1 MRALRLILSLLLI
14 AAAAV
19 AAAAP
24 AAADTMRY
32 LSFDAA
38 SESARWRTGD
48 VTLAIRKGILSQ
60 RIDIVFRRKG
70 SDLPLLPSDAPFEV
84 AALRGIIGENDPDDV
99 RLYAIDPA
107 KGAKFMPIAC
117 EGVAQK
123 AWIAISSP
131 RPYKPLSIWVVRW
144 DPRAKAPALCV
155 ALDYRFRG
163 EWKMPPTPNRSAE
176 ESPYYRNAS

>member
-1 MRALRLILSLLLI
+1 MRALRLILCLVL
-14 AAAAV
+14 V

-48 VTLAIRKGILSQ
+48 ITLAIRKGILSQ
-60 RIDIVFRRKG
+60 RIDVVFRRKG
-70 SDLPLLPSDAPFEV
+70 SDLPLLPSDAPFDV
-84 AALRGIIGENDPDDV
+84 AGLRGIIGDVDPGDV
-99 RLYAIDPA
+99 RLYAIDPR
-107 KGAKFMPIAC
+107 KGARFMPIAC

-123 AWIAISSP
+123 AWMAVSNP

-144 DPRAKAPALCV
+144 DEQARAPVLCV
-155 ALDYRFRG
+155 AMDYRFRG
-163 EWKMPPTPNRSAE
+163 EWKMPPAPNRSAE
-176 ESPYYRNAS
+176 ESPYYRNAN